1 MCGST
6 PFPGTNDT
14 FFFLISIS
22 IAFYL
27 SVSPALS
34 LSLPIYLCLSPSC
47 SLQFFLCVFSRSMAS
62 MNFRWHIIHLHSA
75 SRASASD
82 LVPHSISP
90 HQTPVLDTIYSVCV
104 RVSYFL
110 LFLFYSLWSKNICGN
125 NECYVFRYD
134 NQANSL
140 SLDNKSIVYYL
151 FSFGF

>member
-1 MCGST
+1 MEAHHFRGQMT
-6 PFPGTNDT
+6 PSFSLFP
-14 FFFLISIS
+14 FLSLSI
-22 IAFYL
+22 
-27 SVSPALS
+27 S
-34 LSLPIYLCLSPSC
+34 LSLPLYLCLSRSISVYLLLAHC
-47 SLQFFLCVFSRSMAS
+47 NFFLCVFSRSMAS